1 MEFRFSFLEFAV
13 VGEKVFLKGSDGN
26 LFSFVEIN
34 VAGENKDSH
43 FGVKTI
49 SSSECGS
56 LKYVSHDLRDNSL
69 TIVQRGE
76 HLEVSTCFTVA
87 QGTDCVSVYTEA
99 KNVTDGIIVVDQVSS
114 FVYADVCPTDK
125 TENAYLYDF
134 TQSHHVECQ
143 PRKTSLY
150 ELGLFENFSIG
161 QRRVAVSNV
170 GSWSSK
176 ESLPQGIIEYDGKYT
191 MFRIES
197 NNSWYYEMSDLCGAD
212 NKYVYLYL
220 GGATGTFGDFY
231 VNLIPQE
238 TYRTP
243 TVAIAVSDS
252 LNGVIGEMTKYSRSL
267 YKPCK
272 SDKDLPVIFNEY
284 MHLSWDCPTEENTSK
299 YVPSVA
305 ALGVKYYVIDCGW
318 HNEEDGK
325 IIYPY
330 VGQWKESKAR
340 FPHGVKAITDYIRAH
355 GMKAGLWIEPEVV
368 GYKCKE
374 MLDYYDEDCF
384 IHRYGKR
391 VCVMGRYFLNFR
403 NQKVIN
409 YLNETIRRMVED
421 YGADYIK
428 TDYNQDLGIGVDN
441 DDGGFGLGLEKDRKA
456 YLEWID
462 SITEKYPDVII
473 ENCSSGGMRMDG
485 ETLKHFSLTSTSDQI
500 NYKKYPY
507 IAANILS
514 SVIPEQAAVWS
525 YPVAS
530 DPLRF
535 YFIATKEWAEA
546 NVDKEKI
553 AMNMINSFLG
563 RMHLASDV
571 GLLNEEKT
579 ELLKEGID
587 YYNYLT
593 PAKKVA
599 LPCFPS
605 GFTDFHKKNAA
616 CGLKTENKVYLA
628 VWNLGDNKPVT
639 VNLDCP
645 IKSVTVGYP
654 KNIKTDFA
662 VEGNALTVK
671 FPCEYS
677 ARFFEIEMKK

>member
-1 MEFRFSFLEFAV
+1 M
-13 VGEKVFLKGSDGN
+13 
-26 LFSFVEIN
+26 
-34 VAGENKDSH
+34 
-43 FGVKTI
+43 
-49 SSSECGS
+49 
-56 LKYVSHDLRDNSL
+56 
-69 TIVQRGE
+69 
-76 HLEVSTCFTVA
+76 
-87 QGTDCVSVYTEA
+87 
-99 KNVTDGIIVVDQVSS
+99 
-114 FVYADVCPTDK
+114 
-125 TENAYLYDF
+125 
-134 TQSHHVECQ
+134 
-143 PRKTSLY
+143 
-150 ELGLFENFSIG
+150 
-161 QRRVAVSNV
+161 SNV

-197 NNSWYYEMSDLCGAD
+197 NNSWYYELSDLCGAD

-284 MHLSWDCPTEENTSK
+284 MHLSWDCPTEENTRK

-428 TDYNQDLGIGVDN
+428 TDYNQDLGIGVDS
-441 DDGGFGLGLEKDRKA
+441 DDGGFGLGLAEDRKA

-514 SVIPEQAAVWS
+514 AVIPEQAAVWS
-525 YPVAS
+525 YPVAI
-530 DPLRF
+530 DPPQV
-535 YFIATKEWAEA
+535 YFTATKEWAAA
-546 NVDKEKI
+546 NVDEEKN

-571 GLLNEEKT
+571 GLLDAEKT

-599 LPCFPS
+599 LPYFPL

-654 KNIKTDFA
+654 KNLKTDFT
-662 VEGNALTVK
+662 VESNALTVK

>member
-13 VGEKVFLKGSDGN
+13 IGEKVFLKGSDGN
-26 LFSFVEIN
+26 LFPFVEIN

-43 FGVKTI
+43 FGVKAI

-56 LKYVSHDLRDNSL
+56 LKYISHDLRDNSL

-76 HLEVSTCFTVA
+76 HVEVSTYFTVA
-87 QGTDCVSVYTEA
+87 QGMNCVSVYTEA

-125 TENAYLYDF
+125 TEDAYLYDF

-150 ELGLFENFSIG
+150 ELGLFENYSIG

-197 NNSWYYEMSDLCGAD
+197 NNSWYYELSDLCGVD

-243 TVAIAVSDS
+243 AVAIAVADS
-252 LNGVIGEMTKYSRSL
+252 INGVVGEMTKYSRSV
-267 YKPCK
+267 YNPCK
-272 SDKDLPVIFNEY
+272 ADKDLPVIFNEY
-284 MHLSWDCPTEENTSK
+284 MHLSWDCPTEENTRK

-340 FPHGVKAITDYIRAH
+340 FPHGIKEITDYIRAH

-441 DDGGFGLGLEKDRKA
+441 DDGGFGLGLAEDRKS

-530 DPLRF
+530 DPPQV
-535 YFIATKEWAEA
+535 YFMATKEWVEA
-546 NVDKEKI
+546 NVDEEKI

-571 GLLNEEKT
+571 GLLNAEKT
-579 ELLKEGID
+579 ELLKEGIN
-587 YYNYLT
+587 YYDYLT
-593 PAKKVA
+593 PVKKVA
-599 LPCFPS
+599 LPYFPL
-605 GFTDFHKKNAA
+605 GFTDSHKKNAA
-616 CGLKTENKVYLA
+616 CGLKTENKIYLA
-628 VWNLGDNKPVT
+628 VWNLGESKPVT
-639 VNLDCP
+639 INLDYP
-645 IKSVTVGYP
+645 IEKVSVGYP
-654 KNIKTDFA
+654 KKIKTDFTI
-662 VEGNALTVK
+662 EGSTLTVN

-677 ARFFEIEMKK
+677 ARFFEIEIKK

>member
-13 VGEKVFLKGSDGN
+13 VGEKVFLKGSAGN

-56 LKYVSHDLRDNSL
+56 LKYISHDLRDNSL

-76 HLEVSTCFTVA
+76 HVEVSTYFTVA
-87 QGTDCVSVYTEA
+87 QGADCVSVYTEA

-238 TYRTP
+238 AYRTP

-267 YKPCK
+267 YNPCK

-284 MHLSWDCPTEENTSK
+284 MHLSWDCPTEENTRK
-299 YVPSVA
+299 YVSSVA

-391 VCVMGRYFLNFR
+391 VCTMGRYFLNFR

-441 DDGGFGLGLEKDRKA
+441 DDGGFGLGLTEDRKA

-514 SVIPEQAAVWS
+514 AVIPEQAAVWS
-525 YPVAS
+525 YPVAI
-530 DPLRF
+530 DPPQI
-535 YFIATKEWAEA
+535 YFTATKEWAAA
-546 NVDKEKI
+546 NVDEEKI

-571 GLLNEEKT
+571 GLLDAEKT

-599 LPCFPS
+599 LPYFPL

-654 KNIKTDFA
+654 KNIKTDFT